1 MSEPIILYAV
11 NPKARDK
18 MMLVYGKTVA
28 DGLVLSGAWS
38 YEQPESKPEATEAAG
53 PTEPGKPA
61 PKGKG
66 KG

>member
-1 MSEPIILYAV
+1 MSEPIILYAT
-11 NPKARDK
+11 NPKAKDK
-18 MMLVYGKTVA
+18 TMLVYGKTVA

-38 YEQPESKPEATEAAG
+38 YEQPESKPEATEAAEQAK
-53 PTEPGKPA
+53 PEKPA